1 MKGLKK
7 LQNIVSLTL
16 AAMLIVVGVGQIAFA
31 EGGVE
36 HSLKD
41 GLYELEVETLKEKSD
56 DQSMAGTYLDKKV
69 KFDTKDGKSH
79 ITMTIYKSDWMK
91 NINVIVDGEDTPYEI
106 VDKKENVEVKQ
117 VPFLSGDDSI
127 GDISTIKFEV
137 SSIDSEISLQ
147 MNVKPMGD
155 SRVTFRV
162 VHKKDTFK
170 LIEEYKED
178 KKDETDKKDQ
188 VSKNETL
195 RNGLYSIQIEVLKA
209 KLDEPSMAGTYIEK
223 NTKIES
229 KGGKNYM
236 LLTFYKSDWMKD
248 IKLTI
253 DGKNVPYEIVD
264 KKENVEVEQVPFLT
278 GEDKIGNITTIKFE
292 LPNVD
297 SEINVKGNS
306 VLMGNAE
313 VEYRVILEKDTLK
326 LIEEYKVDKEDV
338 VDKKDNVVKEDE
350 TVKENER
357 NKKDELN
364 KEDKVVKKD
373 KTNKVSKSG
382 NEFELVKESELAK
395 EDGGAKTEAKPLPK
409 TGSSANANILGI
421 VGIAISG
428 LGFFL
433 MKRK

>member
-1 MKGLKK
+1 
-7 LQNIVSLTL
+7 
-16 AAMLIVVGVGQIAFA
+16 MLFR
-31 EGGVE
+31 
-36 HSLKD
+36 
-41 GLYELEVETLKEKSD
+41 
-56 DQSMAGTYLDKKV
+56 
-69 KFDTKDGKSH
+69 
-79 ITMTIYKSDWMK
+79 
-91 NINVIVDGEDTPYEI
+91 
-106 VDKKENVEVKQ
+106 
-117 VPFLSGDDSI
+117 
-127 GDISTIKFEV
+127 STIKFEV
-137 SSIDSEISLQ
+137 PSIDSEISLQ

-178 KKDETDKKDQ
+178 KKDEADKKDQ

-306 VLMGNAE
+306 VPMGNAE

-395 EDGGAKTEAKPLPK
+395 EDGGAKTEAKLLPK
-409 TGSSANANILGI
+409 TGSSANADILGI

-428 LGFFL
+428 LGILL